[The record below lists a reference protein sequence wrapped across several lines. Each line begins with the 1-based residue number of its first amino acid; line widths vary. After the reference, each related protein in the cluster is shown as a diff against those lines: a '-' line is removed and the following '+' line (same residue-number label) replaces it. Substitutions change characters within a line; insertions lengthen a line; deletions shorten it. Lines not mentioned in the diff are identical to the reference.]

1 MRLIKFITVILLVS
15 NYICLSQT
23 INIHSISHNRQSNG
37 GHYTLDGAQ
46 MSSAGRLK
54 LLSDTNF
61 GTGGIYPKFVNIV
74 DGYTTS
80 NSLTQVFSLPNDN
93 IFFFGTFDKSESTLI
108 QFTSMEIDSLY
119 NWSERGGKLI
129 ICGSSSPFGYNPAV
143 LNSKWGFQISQ
154 LSPSTFVPNSVGLT
168 TDIFNGPFGT
178 ISSANQGGL
187 AQGYFSSLPNAVS
200 IIATNGNN
208 QPTIIMD
215 CKTLD
220 LIVADVDGYS
230 SLDGSV
236 SAGSAIIND
245 QDKYLAN
252 TFVFMDKLQGLPTI
266 SVNGTNLS
274 VQNIYNSY
282 QWYKDDVAI
291 NGSTSNSVAVSEDG
305 QYYVKVTVNGG
316 CMVKSNTITADS
328 TLGMQENTL
337 LNTTLKIYPN
347 PSNSTFNLQLPI
359 QQSFSLSVIDITG
372 HNVYENKNAT
382 GTTTIDASGFSS
394 GVYFI
399 KAINQRTMLTG
410 KLIKQ

>member
-1 MRLIKFITVILLVS
+1 MKLPLSLIIIFVIL

-61 GTGGIYPKFVNIV
+61 GTDGIYPKLVNII

-80 NSLTQVFSLPNDN
+80 NSLTQVFNLPYDD

-108 QFTSMEIDSLY
+108 QFTSNEIDSLY
-119 NWSERGGKLI
+119 NWSKKGGKLI

-143 LNSKWGFQISQ
+143 LNSKWGFQISH
-154 LSPSTFVPNSVGLT
+154 LNPSTFVPNTVGLT
-168 TDIFNGPFGT
+168 TDIFNGPFGSV
-178 ISSANQGGL
+178 SSANQGGL
-187 AQGYFSSLPNAVS
+187 AQGYFNSLPNTVS
-200 IIATNGNN
+200 VIATNASN

-215 CKTLD
+215 CETLD

-236 SAGSAIIND
+236 STGSVVSNN

-252 TFVFMDKLQGLPTI
+252 TFVFMDKLQKLPTI
-266 SVNGTNLS
+266 TTNGTSLS
-274 VQNIYNSY
+274 VSNIYNSY
-282 QWYKDDVAI
+282 QWYQDDVAI
-291 NGSTSNSVAVSEDG
+291 NDSNSNNITVREDG

-316 CMVKSNTITADS
+316 CEVKSNIILADS
-328 TLGMQENTL
+328 TLGFQGNNSENTGL
-337 LNTTLKIYPN
+337 QIYPN
-347 PSNSTFNLQLPI
+347 PSNSLFYI
-359 QQSFSLSVIDITG
+359 QCPASQNFSVSVSDTRG
-372 HNVYENKNAT
+372 RKVYESKNIT
-382 GTTTIDASGFSS
+382 ETTAIDFINFSS
-394 GVYFI
+394 GVYFVT
-399 KAINQRTMLTG
+399 AVNENMVLTG
-410 KLIKQ
+410 KLIKE